1 MNYIFSFP
9 CKRETNVQNNKFIPA
24 FLSIALSMVNI
35 AYAASNKNV
44 NNNVSAVKKPQ
55 LTSELIKHSAVIANK
70 NKNMATESTP
80 VILGSVKSD
89 QFNNISSLDQDQSKL
104 SYMKRQIEISKLQAQ
119 LNKQNGIAT
128 NKPQT
133 NDIHVIGVM
142 MNQNGINLAQIK
154 LHDGSILNLM
164 AGEDFDD
171 MRIKTIGMSGI
182 TVINTSCKSN
192 SCQKTSFY
200 PVTPVGETEVR
211 SAPQAS
217 ANPFV
222 HGDNMAVPPLVIN

>member
-9 CKRETNVQNNKFIPA
+9 CKRETNAQNNKFIPA
-24 FLSIALSMVNI
+24 FLSVALSMVNVV
-35 AYAASNKNV
+35 YAASNTNM
-44 NNNVSAVKKPQ
+44 NNISAVKNSQ
-55 LTSELIKHSAVIANK
+55 LTSSLIIPSAVVANK
-70 NKNMATESTP
+70 NVAAESTP

-89 QFNNISSLDQDQSKL
+89 QLNNISSLDQDQSKL
-104 SYMKRQIEISKLQAQ
+104 SYIKRQIEISKLQAQ

-128 NKPQT
+128 NKPKT

-192 SCQKTSFY
+192 NCQKTSFY

-211 SAPQAS
+211 SAPQAN

-222 HGDNMAVPPLVIN
+222 SGDNAAVPPLVIN